1 MRFLSIYVVTC
12 VISACVTQQSPG
24 VQPVGTSQQQPK
36 VVGTCIA
43 KTWADQTQQQVIS
56 QNVLAND
63 LAMDVYVSG
72 QQPPAGAA
80 VMVRPNYQG
89 SGTWVGLR
97 GTGSAGNNA
106 PGDIS
111 CCL

>member
-1 MRFLSIYVVTC
+1 MRSLSIFVMSC
-12 VISACVTQQSPG
+12 VISACATQPSPG
-24 VQPVGTSQQQPK
+24 VQSVGTSQQQPK

-43 KTWADQTQQQVIS
+43 KKWADQTQQQVIS

-63 LAMDVYVSG
+63 MAMDVYVPG

-89 SGTWVGLR
+89 SGTSVGFR
-97 GTGSAGNNA
+97 GTGGAGNGA
-106 PGDIS
+106 AGDIS
-111 CCL
+111 GCL